1 MKIIKFTRY
10 TFNVFGY
17 TDSRKLD
24 LHSHRSVL
32 HVTPIYVDL
41 VESMFA

>member
-1 MKIIKFTRY
+1 MKIIKFTGY

-24 LHSHRSVL
+24 LHRSVL
-32 HVTPIYVDL
+32 HVTLTPIYVDL
-41 VESMFA
+41 VES